1 MDDMV
6 GVSMRFSKKRI
17 ALIVAIVGIILI
29 VLTILFV
36 NFGNSKKQYDKVENI
51 VYYNVTFDYGNN
63 QIEKLEIKNGN
74 RISQPKISEREGMVF
89 LGWYLDDELYD
100 FNKKITKN
108 IKLIAKWQELHEN
121 QISVAFDSNGGSFV
135 QPILLNV
142 GEKILKPSD
151 PKLDNYTFSGWYL
164 NDKLFDFDVV
174 VNENITLVAKWDKVV
189 ENNNSNVDTNNNSNN
204 KENNNSV
211 SGNKITPQS
220 IYLNL
225 SNINL
230 YCNDVGKVTATV
242 LPAESS
248 DKSVKWTSSNDK
260 VASVDGNGKITPVS
274 VGTAIITA
282 STVNGKKATVNV
294 TVKEICKNE
303 SSTVKPDKVTGV
315 YIKYTQSNSVSI
327 SYNKA
332 NNGNIYEIYRS
343 SDNNNYTLLKN
354 LASLSGDLGSIDTS
368 KNYYYK
374 VKSCTNNKV
383 CGEFSDAVYVPAKI
397 KAPSNIKFSGSYSV
411 KGNSGAMKVTFD
423 SSDADSYSI
432 YSSNVG
438 VASNNMIE
446 QDSKNSTEFKLVWD
460 TNAVQYKVVAKKSG
474 TNYEMYSSSDVYQ
487 IPSIGKASNCNT
499 VVTQTK
505 RFEGGS
511 TYYSYQYDYNWDLV
525 SDIEGYLLKETSNS
539 RVFKS
544 FSSNV
549 NSYQSTTG
557 WQDVTLCT
565 YKKGENYNIE
575 TYNVCSLSKNF

>member
-1 MDDMV
+1 
-6 GVSMRFSKKRI
+6 MRFSKKRI
-17 ALIVAIVGIILI
+17 ALVVAIVGIILI
-29 VLTILFV
+29 VSTILFV
-36 NFGNSKKQYDKVENI
+36 SFGNSKKQYDKVENI

-63 QIEKLEIKNGN
+63 QIDKLEIKNGN
-74 RISQPKISEREGMVF
+74 KISEPKVSEREGMVF
-89 LGWYLDDELYD
+89 LGWYLDDELYN
-100 FNKKITKN
+100 FNQKVTRN
-108 IKLIAKWQELHEN
+108 IKLIAKWQVLHEN

-151 PKLDNYTFSGWYL
+151 PKLDNYIFSGWYL

-174 VNENITLVAKWDKVV
+174 VNENIVLVAKWDKVV
-189 ENNNSNVDTNNNSNN
+189 ENNNSNVNANNNSNN

-220 IYLNL
+220 IHLNL

-230 YCNDVGKVTATV
+230 YCNDVEKVTATV

-248 DKSVKWTSSNDK
+248 DKSVKWTSSNNK
-260 VASVDGNGKITPVS
+260 VVSVDGNGQITPVS

-294 TVKEICKNE
+294 TVKEVCKNE

-327 SYNKA
+327 SYNKS

-343 SDNNNYTLLKN
+343 SDNNDYTLLKN
-354 LASLSGDLGSIDTS
+354 LTSLSGDLGSIDTS

-383 CGEFSDAVYVPAKI
+383 CGEFSDVVYVPAKI
-397 KAPSNIKFSGSYSV
+397 KAPSNIKFSGNYSV
-411 KGNSGAMKVTFD
+411 KGNTGQMKISFD
-423 SSDADSYSI
+423 LSDADLYYL

-446 QDSKNSTEFKLVWD
+446 QDSKNSNEFKLVWD
-460 TNAVQYKVVAKKSG
+460 TNAVQYKIVAKKSG
-474 TNYEMYSSSDVYQ
+474 TSYEMYSSSDVYQ
-487 IPSIGKASNCNT
+487 IPSIGKANNCNT
-499 VVTQTK
+499 VVTQTSTID
-505 RFEGGS
+505 GS
-511 TYYSYQYDYNWDLV
+511 SINYSYQYDYSWDLV
-525 SDIEGYLLKETSNS
+525 SNIDGYILKETSNS
-539 RVFKS
+539 RVFQTL
-544 FSSNV
+544 SSNV
-549 NSYQSTTG
+549 NSYQTKAG
-557 WQDVTLCT
+557 WQDVTLFT
-565 YKKGENYNIE
+565 YKKGQNYNIE
-575 TYNVCSLSKNF
+575 TYDVCSLSKNF